1 MALDLKLKALNNLRG
16 KADRFCRLIF
26 RGKTFANVIG
36 HICKPTVY
44 AEDILAN

>member
-26 RGKTFANVIG
+26 RGTAIYNNFLLLFSKEFSYVR
-36 HICKPTVY
+36 
-44 AEDILAN
+44 